1 MELLRR
7 NAHLAAEAELPAV
20 GEAGGDVDVHRR
32 AVDLVDK
39 AVGRGL
45 VLGHDAIA
53 VVRRVMLDMRDGR
66 IQIIYDR
73 DGENVI
79 EKFRVEVELRCRRAG
94 NDLRR
99 GFVEP
104 QLDGDKARFSTLVDK
119 RGLELGEKFLCN
131 VAVDKADLLRVADGR
146 AARLGVFDDLY
157 RHVEVSVPVDVHMAD
172 ARAGL
177 DAGNACIFH
186 ARADEPLAAAGDQ
199 QVDKAVRRHQY
210 LRARMRCILND
221 VDNVGIAADGLNARL
236 ERRDD
241 GVRGAIGLLAAAQH
255 ADVAA
260 LDAQRRGVR
269 RDVRAALVDDGDQTE
284 RHLPLGDGHTI
295 GALELRERAAHVVGQ
310 RRGLADALGHRV
322 DAALRQGETVEHHV
336 GDRALRRLHVL
347 GIFAQDIFAVGLK
360 ALRHRE
366 QQPVLL
372 LGACAADA
380 APGSFCAFQKFD
392 RCHASSLFAK
402 NLVPTRLPAA
412 TS

>member
-1 MELLRR
+1 
-7 NAHLAAEAELPAV
+7 
-20 GEAGGDVDVHRR
+20 
-32 AVDLVDK
+32 
-39 AVGRGL
+39 
-45 VLGHDAIA
+45 
-53 VVRRVMLDMRDGR
+53 
-66 IQIIYDR
+66 
-73 DGENVI
+73 
-79 EKFRVEVELRCRRAG
+79 
-94 NDLRR
+94 
-99 GFVEP
+99 
-104 QLDGDKARFSTLVDK
+104 
-119 RGLELGEKFLCN
+119 
-131 VAVDKADLLRVADGR
+131 
-146 AARLGVFDDLY
+146 
-157 RHVEVSVPVDVHMAD
+157 MAD

-284 RHLPLGDGHTI
+284 RHLPLGDGHTV
-295 GALELRERAAHVVGQ
+295 GAGKLRECAAHVVGQ